1 VSAPVKGADA
11 GATSRSF
18 GERRSDVGKGG
29 SKAALLGGAPSFE
42 AQFKQRQTLT
52 KRDPSQETPADKNR
66 QQGRFITVLLDSLRQ
81 DFRRDE
87 RSGFKYTSAVGGE
100 CSVIERE
107 LRREGPQRGGANEQ
121 AL

>member
-1 VSAPVKGADA
+1 MWG
-11 GATSRSF
+11 
-18 GERRSDVGKGG
+18 
-29 SKAALLGGAPSFE
+29 KAAARLPYSEARLP
-42 AQFKQRQTLT
+42 AQFRQRQTLT

-87 RSGFKYTSAVGGE
+87 RSGFEYTSAVGGE